1 MISELEAKMN
11 LDLRIPMGLM
21 FSFVG
26 IILTAFGLAT
36 NHDTALYAK
45 SLGINANLWWGIV
58 LLIFGQTMF
67 HLGRRGQKRLA
78 SQPPEPVDE
87 SRPRIGH

>member
-1 MISELEAKMN
+1 MN

-21 FSFVG
+21 FSLVG
-26 IILTAFGLAT
+26 IILAAFGLAT
-36 NHDTALYAK
+36 NGDAALYAK
-45 SLGINANLWWGIV
+45 SLGINANLWWGLV

-78 SQPPEPVDE
+78 LLPPGPVDE
-87 SRPRIGH
+87 TAPRRGH

>member
-1 MISELEAKMN
+1 MN

-26 IILTAFGLAT
+26 VILTVFGFAT
-36 NHDTALYAK
+36 RDDAALYAK

-58 LLIFGQTMF
+58 LLAFGLTMF
-67 HLGRRGQKRLA
+67 FLGRAGQKRTA
-78 SQPPEPVDE
+78 SLPPEPIDE
-87 SRPRIGH
+87 LRSHRGH

>member
-1 MISELEAKMN
+1 MS

-21 FSFVG
+21 FTLVG
-26 IILTAFGLAT
+26 VILTAFGIAT
-36 NHDTALYAK
+36 NGNTALYAR

-67 HLGRRGQKRLA
+67 QLGRRGQKRLA
-78 SQPPEPVDE
+78 ALPPPEPGDTEV
-87 SRPRIGH
+87 RRGH

>member
-1 MISELEAKMN
+1 MN

-36 NHDTALYAK
+36 NGNAALYAK

-58 LLIFGQTMF
+58 LLIFGQAMF
-67 HLGRRGQKRLA
+67 QLGRRGQKRLA
-78 SQPPEPVDE
+78 SLPPEAVDE
-87 SRPRIGH
+87 SRPHRAH

>member
-1 MISELEAKMN
+1 MN

-21 FSFVG
+21 FSLVG
-26 IILTAFGLAT
+26 IILAAFGLAT
-36 NHDTALYAK
+36 NGDAALYAK
-45 SLGINANLWWGIV
+45 SLGINANLWWGLV

-78 SQPPEPVDE
+78 LLQPGPVDE
-87 SRPRIGH
+87 TAPRRGH